1 MQDKKYCLLSEL
13 YQGLKNYYEDTAP
26 IPGGKEISGS
36 ELISA
41 GLQRFIVVSV
51 RDTAS
56 TGTHNRYGTTQ
67 PREHYSTAPCWPLM
81 HS

>member
-1 MQDKKYCLLSEL
+1 M
-13 YQGLKNYYEDTAP
+13 
-26 IPGGKEISGS
+26 I
-36 ELISA
+36 
-41 GLQRFIVVSV
+41 QRFIVVSV

-81 HS
+81 PPLNTNAAKVTLF